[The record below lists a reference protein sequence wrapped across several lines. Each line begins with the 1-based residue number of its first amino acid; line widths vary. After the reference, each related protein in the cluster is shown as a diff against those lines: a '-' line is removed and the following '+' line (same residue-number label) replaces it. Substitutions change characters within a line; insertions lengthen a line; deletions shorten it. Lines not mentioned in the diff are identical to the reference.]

1 MTPERLAEI
10 RALLAEPMKTYSVD
24 AAQLH
29 SCGRDLLAHIDTLA
43 GEWRPLSEWHE
54 DMGPKLWHKFP
65 VKEPPYVGT
74 PLDLGQTVEV
84 TVRAVDI
91 DKMMRVS
98 VGGWPGYHTH
108 FTALLYPA
116 PPKPEVTP

>member
-43 GEWRPLSEWHE
+43 GECEGFPMSVA
-54 DMGPKLWHKFP
+54 PKGHVLIYWP
-65 VKEPPYVGT
+65 ETIISSRTVLPAMYRVDVANGT
-74 PLDLGQTVEV
+74 PNRRPSRWWNL
-84 TVRAVDI
+84 
-91 DKMMRVS
+91 
-98 VGGWPGYHTH
+98 
-108 FTALLYPA
+108 PA